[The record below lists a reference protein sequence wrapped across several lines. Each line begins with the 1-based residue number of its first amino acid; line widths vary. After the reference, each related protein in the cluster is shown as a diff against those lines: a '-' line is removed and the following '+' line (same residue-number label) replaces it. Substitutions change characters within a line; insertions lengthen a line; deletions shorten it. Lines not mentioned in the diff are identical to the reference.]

1 MAYIVVAGAAGFVGS
16 HLCDLLLKQ
25 GHSVTGFDNLSTGFI
40 KNLGNALDKEN
51 FRFAEGDILDAHK
64 LGDLFKEVEFVYHMA
79 ANADIR
85 GGLDDPSRDLNQNII
100 GTYNVLEAIRSN
112 GVGRIVFA
120 SSAAVLGEPTQFP
133 TPEDCAVPI
142 QTSLYG
148 ASKMSCEG
156 LISAYCEGYG
166 LEGYIFRF
174 VSLLGPR
181 YPHGHVIDFVRQLLT
196 NQSKLEILGDGTQQ
210 KSYLHIDDCIA
221 AINKVVEDRTAA
233 KSKHR
238 VQIYNLGTDHYI
250 QVAESVNF
258 ITDAM
263 QLSPEIIYGTDRQG
277 WIGDNPFVFLDTE
290 KIRKAGWQPEH
301 DIETSIRETVRW
313 LLKNKWIL

>member
-1 MAYIVVAGAAGFVGS
+1 MANIVVTGAAGFVGS

-40 KNLGNALDKEN
+40 KNLGNALGNEN

-64 LGDLFKEVEFVYHMA
+64 LGDLFNGVEFVYHMA

-133 TPEDCAVPI
+133 TPEDCAIPI

-181 YPHGHVIDFVRQLLT
+181 YPHGHVIDFVRQLLN
-196 NQSKLEILGDGTQQ
+196 NQSRLEILGDGTQQ

-221 AINKVVEDRTAA
+221 AIDKVVADRTAA
-233 KSKHR
+233 ESKHR